1 MKNVLTTTDQDSKL
15 TISQEFIDS
24 TLQKLKAMSLEG
36 KPFSCDKFS
45 LSEKESKQLAKA
57 LSLLC
62 DIFGASISQLERLD
76 RGEND
81 SFDLSCRVQRQH
93 TLELM
98 GILTSFMHY
107 RGNDL

>member
-24 TLQKLKAMSLEG
+24 TLGRLKNMSLDR
-36 KPFSCDKFS
+36 KRYSCDEFS
-45 LSEKESKQLAKA
+45 LTEKESKQLAKA

-62 DIFGASISQLERLD
+62 DIFAANISQMERLD
-76 RGEND
+76 MGDND
-81 SFDLSCRVQRQH
+81 SFHVSCRVQKQH